1 MSNVIGTATGGVSVK
16 IILDPAAMNFM
27 LRSPG
32 GMVGKFILSLATK
45 TVARAKI
52 IAPVRTARSPEEAS
66 RSGVLRSSIGILD
79 FTPTFQ
85 GMQARVAVNVSYA
98 LPVHYGVAG
107 GVKIRPKNSN
117 KVLRFPGKAGAIVF
131 RPETTQKANAPN
143 PFFWK
148 ALMEVLVTDPRVRK
162 ILSSTFDPGTPL

>member
-1 MSNVIGTATGGVSVK
+1 MSNVIGIATGGVSVK

-52 IAPVRTARSPEEAS
+52 IAPVRTARAPEEAS

-85 GMQARVAVNVSYA
+85 GMQAKVVVNVSYA
-98 LPVHYGVAG
+98 LPVHYGLAG
-107 GVKIRPKNSN
+107 GVPIRPKNSN
-117 KVLRFPGKAGAIVF
+117 KVLRFPSKAGTILF
-131 RPETTQKANAPN
+131 RAETTQGKTTPN

-148 ALMEVLVTDPRVRK
+148 ALMEVLIQDPRVK
-162 ILSSTFDPGTPL
+162 ILSATFDPGTPL